1 MISPSNNLNKKK
13 IVWVE
18 KTGLIEIVVLLFE
31 RLFCNIKVYYDEHQI
46 TQSAGKV
53 LKLIEKINALKI
65 FYPANLSFAKKDDQ
79 GYSLTYQAQRN
90 LNICLE
96 GFCSKYIPDEPDW
109 YKQMTKSY
117 LSSCILNRIKFIVM
131 VELKAIEY
139 MDVQHEL
146 LLKRHPANPLIIN
159 FYKGGNFHIRQTV
172 SINEYLKIMIKPVYY
187 IIMTFLFQVVG
198 GRIKSDI
205 TEPRPSIW
213 VETFYG
219 MLTNKHNMIFWRDY
233 VSINEFDLVY
243 YFDRPDTPL
252 NKEFI
257 KTIKERGNRY
267 IDCSKIYKLSKLGV
281 KNIFILLL
289 LVFRVNVKQPF
300 WFHFFKLQYAV
311 LYRIYLSIYK
321 KYQVK
326 ILFQHQEGEWRVAVQ
341 ARAIEDAGGIMIG
354 YHWSIFYW
362 TTEPQLIAPQHV
374 YFVWGNISYEWL
386 QKNENTCKYILPSG
400 IWVVRGN
407 APDVELS
414 NFRNS
419 MNFVLAIFDSG
430 PWRYNSAISPIDQS
444 VFYLRIIELLE
455 KNSTWGGIVK
465 SKRYELEDIS
475 SIPHGNEIYKKMKN
489 LIDKR
494 RLVFLDPSVSPVTAS
509 SYADLSVCATIQSA
523 GILAAGFNNKVIC
536 HDLAGYLMFPIYK
549 EPEQKIIYPSLA
561 DLEKAIFRASKG
573 NQSIGA
579 SSRWQQKL
587 NYFNDFKAPER
598 VGHFIQNYM
607 DNVLKTGDVMSSL
620 DLTVKRYIHDNK
632 IKGDFFAIKDL
643 WGAV

>member
-1 MISPSNNLNKKK
+1 MISSSNILNKKK
-13 IVWVE
+13 TVWVE

-53 LKLIEKINALKI
+53 LRLIEKINTLKI
-65 FYPANLSFAKKDDQ
+65 FFPADLSFAKKDER
-79 GYSLTYQAQRN
+79 GYSLTYQAQKN

-109 YKQMTKSY
+109 YKEMTKSY
-117 LSSCILNRIKFIVM
+117 LSSCIYNRIKFIVM
-131 VELKAIEY
+131 VELKVIEY

-146 LLKRHPANPLIIN
+146 LLKRHPANPLVIN

-172 SINEYLKIMIKPVYY
+172 SINEYLKIMIKPLYH
-187 IIMTFLFQVVG
+187 IIMIFLFQVVG
-198 GRIKSDI
+198 GRIKNDI

-233 VSINEFDLVY
+233 VNFKEFDLVY
-243 YFDRPDTPL
+243 YFDRSDTPL

-257 KTIKERGNRY
+257 KIIKERGNKY
-267 IDCSKIYKLSKLGV
+267 IDCSRIYKLSKLGI

-289 LVFRVNVKQPF
+289 FIFRVNVKQPF
-300 WFHFFKLQYAV
+300 WFHFFKMQYAV

-321 KYQVK
+321 EYQVK
-326 ILFQHQEGEWRVAVQ
+326 LLVQHREGLWEVAVQ

-386 QKNENTCKYILPSG
+386 QKNGNTCKYILPSG
-400 IWVVRGN
+400 IWVVRDN
-407 APDVELS
+407 ALDVELS
-414 NFRNS
+414 SFRNS
-419 MNFVLAIFDSG
+419 LDFVLATFDSG
-430 PWRYNSAISPIDQS
+430 PARYSGYISPIDHS
-444 VFYLRIIELLE
+444 MFYLRIVELLE
-455 KNSTWGGIVK
+455 KNSTCGGIVK
-465 SKRYELEDIS
+465 SKSYELEDIS
-475 SIPHGNEIYKKMKN
+475 FIPHGNEIYKKMKN
-489 LIDKR
+489 LIDKK
-494 RLVFLDPSVSPVTAS
+494 RLVFLEPSVSPVTAS

-523 GILAAGFNNKVIC
+523 GILAAGFNNKVIH
-536 HDLAGYLMFPIYK
+536 HDSAGFLMFPIYM
-549 EPEQKIIYPSLA
+549 ESGQKILYPSLD
-561 DLEKAIFRASKG
+561 DLEKAIFRVSEG
-573 NQSIGA
+573 DQSIGDF
-579 SSRWQQKL
+579 SKWQQKF

-620 DLTVKRYIHDNK
+620 DLAVKKYIHDNK
-632 IKGDFFAIKDL
+632 IKNDFFTIKDL
-643 WGAV
+643 WGDE